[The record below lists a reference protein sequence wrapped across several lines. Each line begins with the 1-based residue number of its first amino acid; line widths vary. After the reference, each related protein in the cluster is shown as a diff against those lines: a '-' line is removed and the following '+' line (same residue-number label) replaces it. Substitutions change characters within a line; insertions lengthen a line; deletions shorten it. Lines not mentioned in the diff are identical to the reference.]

1 MKLEDCEVG
10 MKVVLSRRGNDLNGH
25 IFEITE
31 INPETE
37 FVYLVDVNSK
47 YKTRWIACDDLDTL
61 KVKWLQPLSASKK
74 KAPKFDTELGKS
86 DVWCHYLEDIVYDL
100 TAEIYG
106 EEAFETYIQEFSI
119 DADGTIKV
127 KDSKGNKGKAKCHPD
142 DPFNP
147 EIGLRLAIERAH
159 KKGVKWTPAVSDNF
173 YSVDDADG
181 TINKSVNIG
190 MSWFK
195 DDINISLG
203 NCFRTLE
210 EAREHKDEVV
220 DKMNKLFQYAR
231 KINKG
236 EV

>member
-1 MKLEDCEVG
+1 MKFKDCEIG
-10 MKVVLSRRGNDLNGH
+10 MKVTLHRGTQLDGHTLVINDIDKEH
-25 IFEITE
+25 Q
-31 INPETE
+31 
-37 FVYLVDVNSK
+37 FVHLIDLDSK
-47 YKTRWIACDDLDTL
+47 YRTCWLACDDLDTL
-61 KVKWLQPLSASKK
+61 KVKWLEPLSSPKRKK
-74 KAPKFDTELGKS
+74 VPKFDMQLTES
-86 DVWCHYLEDIVYDL
+86 DSWCSYITDLVIDL
-100 TAEIYG
+100 TDEIYG
-106 EEAFETYIQEFSI
+106 HDDVCISEFYLYE
-119 DADGTIKV
+119 DGTIKV

-147 EIGLRLAIERAH
+147 EIGLHLAIERAH

-181 TINKSVNIG
+181 TINKSVKIG